1 MAILVL
7 SEQFIRKIC
16 HIFGPNFE
24 HFTNNA
30 FCSHSFDYVW
40 RHLRLNGGSPK
51 TPPMALGYANAHS
64 YWLTTLTVFFTI
76 QFTLQTKNLP
86 VL

>member
-7 SEQFIRKIC
+7 SEQFLRKIC

-24 HFTNNA
+24 RFTNNA

-40 RHLRLNGGSPK
+40 RHLRLNGG
-51 TPPMALGYANAHS
+51 L
-64 YWLTTLTVFFTI
+64 
-76 QFTLQTKNLP
+76 
-86 VL
+86 